1 MARQETSLRDQEAA
15 PEGVPGGEPR
25 VSLVVDRP
33 PEAGRALLILPFASA
48 EAEGALGRQIGAILQ
63 RRLRLLSGI
72 TAGHGLLVMVSAH
85 ERRYMQLSR
94 ALSADQALACGAS
107 WGADAVV
114 YGTIGAQ
121 QGLRWAVA
129 LQDVASGAMLFEDTL
144 IGDLEDLL
152 DAPGSVATV
161 VAQSLHIDLDEVQ
174 EATLDERE
182 SEHPEAMLAYL
193 SALDLRPQQ
202 GVTVASPEAM
212 RRYLLKAL
220 ILDPTC
226 AVAGAML
233 TGDLEAGP
241 DNPWQVAPL
250 IEEART
256 HGAAGEE
263 GLERLAVLLD
273 ERGHAAQAGR
283 LAGALL
289 ERDGANPVALELA
302 AQQAY
307 QAGHFERARGLAGS
321 LMDLHPEGAR
331 AYELLGN
338 LLAAAGRFP
347 GAAQYWEL
355 ALERDPERTKLM
367 MRLGNYL
374 SVAGDYQ
381 RAYTL
386 LQRAAAL
393 GTATPDSLYQLGVAA
408 YRLGLVEEA
417 IDAMRR
423 TVERDPN
430 RAQAHAMLA
439 RCYVRAGQTEQALLH
454 DARALQ
460 LAPLLWPSALA
471 IGHAAL
477 KGGQAEQALTAY
489 TQAARQRPDSPDALY
504 GLGVSLVEN
513 GLIHE
518 SVEVLYRARQLR
530 PKDPNTLCALATAFD
545 RGGDRAGARQFLAA
559 AERVAPGS
567 AIVARYRAAL
577 DLPVNEA

>member
-1 MARQETSLRDQEAA
+1 MATQETSLRDQEAA
-15 PEGVPGGEPR
+15 PKETPAGEPR

-33 PEAGRALLILPFASA
+33 PEAGRALLILPFAAA
-48 EAEGALGRQIGAILQ
+48 EDEGALGRQIGAILQ
-63 RRLRLLSGI
+63 RRLHLLSGI
-72 TAGHGLLVMVSAH
+72 TAGHGLLVTVSAH
-85 ERRYMQLSR
+85 ERRYMPLSR

-121 QGLRWAVA
+121 QGLRWQVA

-161 VAQSLHIDLDEVQ
+161 VAQSLHIEMDEEQ
-174 EATLDERE
+174 EATIDERE
-182 SEHPEAMLAYL
+182 SEHPGAMLAYL

-202 GVTVASPEAM
+202 GVTVANPEAM
-212 RRYLLKAL
+212 RRHLLQAL
-220 ILDPTC
+220 ILDPAC
-226 AVAGAML
+226 APASAML
-233 TGDLEAGP
+233 VGDLGAGP
-241 DNPWQVAPL
+241 DNPWQIAPL
-250 IEEART
+250 IEEARSY
-256 HGAAGEE
+256 GPAGEE
-263 GLERLAVLLD
+263 GLERLAVILD
-273 ERGHAAQAGR
+273 ERGHIAQAGR
-283 LAGALL
+283 LASALL
-289 ERDGANPVALELA
+289 ERDGANPIALELA

-307 QAGHFERARGLAGS
+307 RAGQFERARALAGS
-321 LMDLHPEGAR
+321 LMDLRPEGAR

-355 ALERDPERTKLM
+355 ALEREPDRAKLM

-381 RAYTL
+381 QAYTL
-386 LQRAAAL
+386 LQRADAL

-408 YRLGLVEEA
+408 YRLGLVEAA
-417 IDAMRR
+417 IAAMRR
-423 TVERDPN
+423 TIERDPG

-439 RCYVRAGQTEQALLH
+439 RCYVRAGQTEQALFH
-454 DARALQ
+454 DTRALE
-460 LAPLLWPSALA
+460 LAPSLWPSALA

-477 KGGQAEQALTAY
+477 EGGRPEQALTAY

-518 SVEVLYRARQLR
+518 GVDVLYRARQLR
-530 PKDPNTLCALATAFD
+530 PKDPNTLCALATAFA
-545 RGGDRAGARQFLAA
+545 RGGERAGARQFLAA

-567 AIVARYRAAL
+567 AMVARYRAAL
-577 DLPVNEA
+577 DIPVNEA